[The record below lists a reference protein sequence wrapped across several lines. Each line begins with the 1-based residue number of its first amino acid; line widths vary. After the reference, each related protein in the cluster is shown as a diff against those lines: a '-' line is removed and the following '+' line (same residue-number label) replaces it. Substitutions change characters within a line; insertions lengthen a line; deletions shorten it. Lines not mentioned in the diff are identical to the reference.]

1 MVRIAVFVSGGG
13 TNLQSLIDAI
23 NEGYMDAEIALVI
36 SSKENAY
43 GLERARIAN
52 IKAEYIKNQS
62 LILSRLEEEG
72 IDLIVLAGYLSII
85 SEELINKYQNKIIN
99 IHPSLIPSFSGPGYY
114 GLRVHKKVFERGVK
128 VSGATVHFV
137 SSEVDGGPI
146 ILQRAIDISD
156 CKSPEEIQEKI
167 LINIEHKIL
176 KEAVKLFVE
185 NKLKVINERVEIY
198 EKSID

>member
-52 IKAEYIKNQS
+52 IKAEYIKDQS
-62 LILSRLEEEG
+62 LIFSRLEEEG